1 MKLNVVFNRDEG
13 ILTGAKKRKDSLD
26 WSREARGRAA
36 REDEVVNGDL
46 WRRDEAQKVIVP
58 MSPPLRSDT
67 RQ

>member
-26 WSREARGRAA
+26 WSREA

-67 RQ
+67 RR